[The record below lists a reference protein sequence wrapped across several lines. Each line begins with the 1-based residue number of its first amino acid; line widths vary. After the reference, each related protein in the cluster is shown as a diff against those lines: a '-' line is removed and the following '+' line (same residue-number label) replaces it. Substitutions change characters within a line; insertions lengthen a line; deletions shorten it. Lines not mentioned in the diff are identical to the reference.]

1 MKVVI
6 KNLVTYFLVMVLCL
20 FTFPVI
26 SEDISANCADLP
38 AGAIAALPLSFEF
51 RYLRLACDKF
61 GHRLEPN
68 TDVTW
73 LSLLNEPFDVYARQP
88 LKMSTESDASGYFL
102 AVSAKQ
108 LNNKYRTLLHRN
120 FLKKI
125 FPNYSV
131 PSLVTEFIA
140 TTSEGVEL
148 RLYLMP
154 DRGVV
159 CFNNCAYRQ
168 IFLVK
173 SNTPFWQDTKN
184 IKDDFISYPASE
196 SAWPKQKI
204 AWAII
209 LVLFNWPVLTL
220 YMFFMLMPAIYNDLN
235 TQSATLERF
244 IKHDRKGGT
253 LPLLIIGMQWRV
265 IRGKYTADA
274 RKANCLMM
282 VRIGQAMVAANIL
295 IFYMFISS

>member
-1 MKVVI
+1 
-6 KNLVTYFLVMVLCL
+6 MVFSCL
-20 FTFPVI
+20 SLPVF
-26 SEDISANCADLP
+26 SDDISANCADLP
-38 AGAIAALPLSFEF
+38 AGAIAALPLIFEF
-51 RYLRLACDKF
+51 RHLRLACDKF

-88 LKMSTESDASGYFL
+88 LKMSNKAESSVYFL
-102 AVSAKQ
+102 TVSAKQ
-108 LNNKYRTLLHRN
+108 LSNKYRRILHRN

-125 FPNYSV
+125 FHNYSL
-131 PSLVTEFIA
+131 PSLITEFSA
-140 TTSEGVEL
+140 TTTEGIVFT
-148 RLYLMP
+148 LYLMP
-154 DRGVV
+154 DRGIV
-159 CFNNCAYRQ
+159 CFDNCAYWQ

-173 SNTPFWQDTKN
+173 QNTPLWQDSKS
-184 IKDDFISYPASE
+184 KKEDFISYPTSE

-204 AWAII
+204 AWAIV

-235 TQSATLERF
+235 TQSPTLEGF

-274 RKANCLMM
+274 RQSNCLTM
-282 VRIGQAMVAANIL
+282 VRIGQGMVAANIL

>member
-1 MKVVI
+1 MSFVFKRI
-6 KNLVTYFLVMVLCL
+6 AAYCLVAVFSCFAMPVL
-20 FTFPVI
+20 
-26 SEDISANCADLP
+26 SEETSANCSDLP

-51 RYLRLACDKF
+51 RHLQLACDKF

-68 TDVTW
+68 TDVSW
-73 LSLLNEPFDVYARQP
+73 LSLLNKPFDVYARQP
-88 LKMSTESDASGYFL
+88 LKMSTESDASAYFL

-154 DRGVV
+154 DRGIV

-173 SNTPFWQDTKN
+173 SNTPFWQDTKST
-184 IKDDFISYPASE
+184 KEDFINYPASE

-204 AWAII
+204 AWAIV

-235 TQSATLERF
+235 TQSPILERF

-253 LPLLIIGMQWRV
+253 LLLLIIGMQWRV

-274 RKANCLMM
+274 RQANCLTM
-282 VRIGQAMVAANIL
+282 VRIGQGMVVANIVL
-295 IFYMFISS
+295 FYLFITS